1 MLEALEATIEPDG
14 TVGLH
19 APLRLAGTR
28 RAVVILLDDEASSV
42 QTAALSE
49 QALAADWNRAE
60 EDVAWA
66 HLQRE
71 R

>member
-14 TVGLH
+14 TIRLH
-19 APLRLAGTR
+19 APVHLTNAR
-28 RAVVILLDDEASSV
+28 RAVVIILDDEASTV
-42 QTAALSE
+42 ETAVLSE
-49 QALAADWNRAE
+49 QALAADWNRVE
-60 EDVAWA
+60 EDAAWA

>member
-14 TVGLH
+14 TVRLH
-19 APLRLAGTR
+19 APVRLAGAR
-28 RAVVILLDDEASSV
+28 RAVVIVLDDEASSFE
-42 QTAALSE
+42 TAALSE
-49 QALAADWNRAE
+49 QALEADWNRAE
-60 EDVAWA
+60 EDAAWA